1 MVPLTPLYLVEFEFT
16 RQRYGFATRE
26 EAEKFLALTAIARG
40 TALESWEYVVRRVP
54 AEAS

>member
-1 MVPLTPLYLVEFEFT
+1 MNPLWLVEFEFT